1 MDLTLSTEVWLSLF
15 AAAVNLVLSLW
26 GAGHAALNKRDP
38 RAALGWAMFCLLA
51 PIVGATAYATF
62 GVNRIRTQPE
72 RLALPHLPD
81 EAPLPASPPPVGVQ
95 LQTFRNIGDRVTSRP
110 VSTAHGIEILHNGDE
125 AYPAMLR
132 AIDGAQER
140 VWLGTYIFDSD
151 GPGLAFVN
159 HLKAAMDRG
168 VDVRV
173 LVDGIGEFYSR
184 PRISKVLDAAGVP
197 VARFIPPRLLP
208 PNFHINLRN
217 HRKLMV
223 VDRDLVFAGGMNI
236 GQRHMRDEGGELNVQ
251 DIQFKLCG
259 PITEQFAES
268 FWEDWRFA
276 SNQAEDNPPDIAC
289 APASGGVPCRAIVDG
304 PDAHLDKLPL
314 VIEGAISSAEHSI
327 DIMTPY
333 FLPARPLIS
342 ALRSAALRGV
352 TVRIILPEKNNLPFV
367 HWATRHMLSEL
378 LKWDVAIYYQ
388 PAPFSH
394 TKFLV
399 IDGHYSL
406 LGSANLDQRSLRLN
420 FELGLELYSSDFGSR
435 MLSHFNRVA
444 EQSRLIE
451 LAELRARRL
460 PTRLLDATAW
470 LFSPYL

>member
-1 MDLTLSTEVWLSLF
+1 MELTLSTEVWLSLF

-26 GAGHAALNKRDP
+26 GAAHAALNKRDP

-51 PIVGATAYATF
+51 PIVGAAAYATF
-62 GVNRIRTQPE
+62 GVNRIRTQPQ
-72 RLALPHLPD
+72 RLGLPQLPR
-81 EAPLPASPPPVGVQ
+81 EPPISSHPLPVDAR
-95 LQTFRNIGDRVTSRP
+95 LQTFRNISDRVTSRP
-110 VSTAHGIEILHNGDE
+110 LSSTRSVEILHNGDE
-125 AYPAMLR
+125 AYPEMLR
-132 AIDGAQER
+132 AIDNASER

-151 GPGLAFVN
+151 GPGLAFVG
-159 HLKAAMDRG
+159 HLKKAIKRG

-184 PRISKVLDAAGVP
+184 PRISQVLDEATVP

-208 PNFHINLRN
+208 PSLHINLRN
-217 HRKLMV
+217 HRKLMI
-223 VDRDLVFAGGMNI
+223 VDRDVVFAGGMNI
-236 GQRHMRDEGGELNVQ
+236 GQRHMSDENGILNVQ
-251 DIQFKLCG
+251 DIQFMLRG
-259 PITEQFAES
+259 PVTEQFAES
-268 FWEDWRFA
+268 FWADWRFA
-276 SNQAEDNPPDIAC
+276 CDATQESPPDYTC
-289 APASGGVPCRAIVDG
+289 AMGPQSVPCRAIVDG

-314 VIEGAISSAEHSI
+314 VIESAISSAEHAI

-352 TVRIILPEKNNLPFV
+352 TVRIVLPEKNNLPFV

-378 LKWDVAIYYQ
+378 LKWDVAVYYQ

-399 IDGHYSL
+399 IDGHYCL

-420 FELGLELYSSDFGSR
+420 FELGLEVYCAEFGSR
-435 MLSHFNRVA
+435 LLKHFDTVVHR
-444 EQSRLIE
+444 SRLIE
-451 LAELRARRL
+451 LAQLQARRL